1 MCISFHPLTPAD
13 KSLVQER
20 VYHTECRNCDLNFM
34 NLVSWR
40 FMYDTEVAL
49 HRDFLLFRFKADGH
63 LAYLAPVGTGNWK
76 AVLHDMMADAAQ
88 LEHPFLMLG
97 VCENALA
104 QLDVTMPG
112 YFYATADRAFTDYI
126 YSREKLAS
134 LAGKKLQPK
143 RNYVNRFTK
152 LYPDFTT
159 EPLTSKDIDECI
171 ALDAQWVDTK
181 AAENEAGRYTF
192 DAERQSLITALKHW
206 DVLEGRGWYFVS
218 TEKSWHSLTGLP
230 STTTPLES
238 VLKKPTR
245 LTKEPLPP
253 STANSC
259 AACHRNSP

>member
-97 VCENALA
+97 VCENA
-104 QLDVTMPG
+104 
-112 YFYATADRAFTDYI
+112 
-126 YSREKLAS
+126 
-134 LAGKKLQPK
+134 
-143 RNYVNRFTK
+143 
-152 LYPDFTT
+152 
-159 EPLTSKDIDECI
+159 
-171 ALDAQWVDTK
+171 
-181 AAENEAGRYTF
+181 
-192 DAERQSLITALKHW
+192 
-206 DVLEGRGWYFVS
+206 
-218 TEKSWHSLTGLP
+218 
-230 STTTPLES
+230 
-238 VLKKPTR
+238 
-245 LTKEPLPP
+245 
-253 STANSC
+253 
-259 AACHRNSP
+259 

>member
-206 DVLEGRGWYFVS
+206 DVLEGRGMVLRVNG
-218 TEKSWHSLTGLP
+218 KSWHSLTGLP